1 MARQD
6 NRFDYQD
13 GVSLRDFLC
22 NKISNLDQKME
33 LTFKLNQSA
42 IDKAESSMNARLE
55 SMNEFRD
62 TLRDQNKTFI
72 TKSEHEYLEK
82 QIVDLQLSKAEL
94 AGKATQSSVNISYI
108 IAISSIL
115 ISVVSLIVNFFK

>member
-115 ISVVSLIVNFFK
+115 ISVVSLIVIFFK

>member
-22 NKISNLDQKME
+22 NKISNLEQKME

-42 IDKAESSMNARLE
+42 IDKAESSMNDRLE

-108 IAISSIL
+108 IAILSIL
-115 ISVVSLIVNFFK
+115 ISVVSLIVIFFK

>member
-108 IAISSIL
+108 IAILSIL
-115 ISVVSLIVNFFK
+115 ISVVSLIVIFFK

>member
-22 NKISNLDQKME
+22 NKISNLEQKME

-108 IAISSIL
+108 IAILSIL
-115 ISVVSLIVNFFK
+115 ISVVSLIVIFFK